1 MASSSNQGRG
11 EEQGQEP
18 ENQRPR
24 DWRRRRRSERA
35 TSETPDGQT
44 SEPEPQAVAADEV
57 LSRPLINFFEPAM
70 DRIGSFGGPL
80 VFAGIIGL
88 VSGIVVVTFVSSMRL
103 YGFIDII
110 IGAVLLGLVGAVFFS
125 NVLAAFVSRAGR
137 YGFNTLILVGAFTG
151 IIVVANIVSF
161 ENSTRMD
168 VTATNQF
175 SLNNRTKEVLSNLTE
190 DVRATAFYKDAD
202 PTATSDAAEQ
212 RNERRNKVVNTLE
225 EFDSRSSRFSYR
237 VVDPDLEPEIVSKY
251 FGARPT
257 SFVTEIVVV
266 EAMDSG
272 QFDVLQPTD
281 ASYNKL
287 EQDLVTSTLVAT
299 GSERKRIYFLAGHGE
314 RNIDSASTD
323 GYLAVRSGLEGD
335 NYQVQKLSW
344 RPTDVDVEVPADA
357 ALVVIAGPTASL
369 PEAHE
374 EALDRYLEGL
384 IIVKNAPEDV
394 IEQYLELNLDRDRE
408 DVLTDEI
415 SRREHGRMIFLAEPD
430 TPESFRRF
438 FADWGVL
445 VLTGYIRDV
454 DSSVPGL
461 PQTLSLRSFN
471 PEAPLEITLP
481 KGEPLRDVFMP
492 GAAAINVFQDELR
505 FGFPVAATTTN
516 SYLITD
522 PDRVDPITGEGPDS
536 DLRGPF
542 VPVVR
547 IQSIGQVGSQP
558 PSSQPEPSQISDIIV
573 FGDSDFLSNSSYN
586 QGGGSDLFLNSAN
599 FLVGDFSLVSIR
611 PKIFAFREF
620 NLDANEYDFVRFSS
634 WLFLPGLMGLMAA
647 LVWWVRR

>member
-1 MASSSNQGRG
+1 MTSSSR
-11 EEQGQEP
+11 QEP
-18 ENQRPR
+18 ENQRAR

-35 TSETPDGQT
+35 TPQTPVEQSRGPQ
-44 SEPEPQAVAADEV
+44 PQAEAADEV
-57 LSRPLINFFEPAM
+57 LSQPLITFFEPAM
-70 DRIGSFGGPL
+70 DWIGTYGAPM

-88 VSGIVVVTFVSSMRL
+88 VTGVVVVTFVSSMRL

-110 IGAVLLGLVGAVFFS
+110 IGALLLGLVGAVFFS

-137 YGFNTLILVGAFTG
+137 YGLNTLILVGAFIG
-151 IIVVANIVSF
+151 IVVVANIVSF
-161 ENSTRMD
+161 ENSSRMD

-175 SLNNRTKEVLSNLTE
+175 SLNNRTKDVLSNLTE
-190 DVRATAFYKDAD
+190 DVRATAFYKNQAD
-202 PTATSDAAEQ
+202 SDSPNVA
-212 RNERRNKVVNTLE
+212 ERRNKVVNTLE
-225 EFDSRSSRFSYR
+225 EFDSRSSKFTYR
-237 VVDPDLEPEIVSKY
+237 IVDPDLKPEVVSKY

-257 SFVTEIVVV
+257 GFVAEIVVV
-266 EAMDSG
+266 EGMDSG

-281 ASYNKL
+281 AEYNKL

-299 GSERKRIYFLAGHGE
+299 GSEKKLIYFLSGHGE
-314 RNIDSASTD
+314 RDIDGAATD
-323 GYLAVRSGLEGD
+323 GYAAVRSGLEGD
-335 NYQVQKLSW
+335 NYQVQELIW
-344 RPTDVDVEVPADA
+344 RNTDVDVEVPADS
-357 ALVVIAGPTASL
+357 ALVVIAGPTSSL

-374 EALDRYLEGL
+374 EALDRYLEGVIL
-384 IIVKNAPEDV
+384 VKNTGKDAIKKYQESLP
-394 IEQYLELNLDRDRE
+394 DRDPE
-408 DVLTDEI
+408 EALSDEVP
-415 SRREHGRMIFLAEPD
+415 RREHGRMIFLAEPD
-430 TPESFRRF
+430 SPVSFRNF

-454 DSSVPGL
+454 GSSVPGL

-481 KGEPLRDVFMP
+481 KGERLQDVFMP
-492 GAAAINVFQDELR
+492 GATAIGLIQDDLR
-505 FGFPVAATTTN
+505 SGLPLAATSRD

-522 PDRVDPITGEGPDS
+522 PDRTEPITGVGADS
-536 DLRGPF
+536 DQSGPF
-542 VPVVR
+542 IPAVLVR
-547 IQSIGQVGSQP
+547 SIGQVGSQP
-558 PSSQPEPSQISDIIV
+558 PASDPEPSEISDIIV

-599 FLVGDFSLVSIR
+599 FMVGDFSLVSIR